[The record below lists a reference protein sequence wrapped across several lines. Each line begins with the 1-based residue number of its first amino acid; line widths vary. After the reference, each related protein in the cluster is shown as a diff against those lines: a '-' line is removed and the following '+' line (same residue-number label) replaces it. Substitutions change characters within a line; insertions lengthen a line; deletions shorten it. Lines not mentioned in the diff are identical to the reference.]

1 VTLPKNALALTALM
15 ALGLLASVAYASHA
29 MQPLNDYRFWAL
41 LVLAVITARLKV
53 KLPGLTGNMAV
64 NLPFLLIAAAQLS
77 MLEALLVA
85 LPSCGVQCLPKGG
98 GKLKPVQVIF
108 NLSTTGVAVAAA
120 SRIGT
125 HFALLAAAGY
135 FLAQTVPVACIIG
148 FTEGGAIHK
157 IWANIANCS
166 FPFYVLSAG
175 ITSIATSSTTQL
187 GWQVPLLGLPVLYA
201 IYRSYEYYFRV
212 PNIARW
218 SSVEAQRG
226 E

>member
-1 VTLPKNALALTALM
+1 MTLPRNALALIALM
-15 ALGLLASVAYASHA
+15 ALGLLASVAYATRA
-29 MQPLNDYRFWAL
+29 MQPLNDYRFWTL
-41 LVLAVITARLKV
+41 LVLAVVTARLKV

-64 NLPFLLIAAAQLS
+64 NLPFLLIAVAQLS

-85 LPSCGVQCLPKGG
+85 LPSCGVQCFPKGG
-98 GKLKPVQVIF
+98 GRPKPVQVIF

-120 SRIGT
+120 SLIGT

-157 IWANIANCS
+157 IWYGIAHCS

-175 ITSIATSSTTQL
+175 IASMATSSTTQL
-187 GWQVPLLGLPVLYA
+187 SWQAPLLCLPVLYA
-201 IYRSYEYYFRV
+201 IYRSYEFYFRV
-212 PNIARW
+212 PSIARG
-218 SSVEAQRG
+218 EAQQG
-226 E
+226 K

>member
-1 VTLPKNALALTALM
+1 
-15 ALGLLASVAYASHA
+15 
-29 MQPLNDYRFWAL
+29 
-41 LVLAVITARLKV
+41 
-53 KLPGLTGNMAV
+53 MAV

-120 SRIGT
+120 SLIGT

-157 IWANIANCS
+157 IWCSIAHCS

-175 ITSIATSSTTQL
+175 ITSIATSSTQL
-187 GWQVPLLGLPVLYA
+187 GWQVPLVGLPVLYA
-201 IYRSYEYYFRV
+201 IYRSYEFYFRV
-212 PNIARW
+212 PSIARR
-218 SSVEAQRG
+218 SSV
-226 E
+226 

>member
-1 VTLPKNALALTALM
+1 MTLSKTALALIVLM
-15 ALGLLASVAYASHA
+15 ALGTLAAMGYAVYTMQPLHDYRFGVLFVLASV
-29 MQPLNDYRFWAL
+29 
-41 LVLAVITARLKV
+41 TARLKV

-64 NLPFLLIAAAQLS
+64 NLPFLLIAVAQLS

-85 LPSCGVQCLPKGG
+85 LPSCGVQCFPKGG
-98 GKLKPVQVIF
+98 GRPKPVQMIF

-120 SRIGT
+120 SLIGT

-157 IWANIANCS
+157 IWYGIAHCS

-175 ITSIATSSTTQL
+175 IASMATSSTTQL
-187 GWQVPLLGLPVLYA
+187 SWQAPLLCLPVLYA
-201 IYRSYEYYFRV
+201 IYRSYEFYFRV
-212 PNIARW
+212 PSIVRG
-218 SSVEAQRG
+218 EAQQG
-226 E
+226 K